1 MVKDSPAKGVA
12 HAMAATSVHRGET
25 AFMMGYLQKQG
36 MSVLKNWKRRL
47 CVLKAARLD
56 YYEKPGDAAPKGSLA
71 LDAGSLAVL
80 RPDAAAPNAGVAFAV
95 RGADARELLV
105 VAA

>member
-1 MVKDSPAKGVA
+1 MVKDSPATGFA
-12 HAMAATSVHRGET
+12 HTMAATSVHRGET

-80 RPDAAAPNAGVAFAV
+80 RPDAESRV
-95 RGADARELLV
+95 ELLRGRRPSAQGGEECV
-105 VAA
+105 